1 MLVYRQAWQEDEAKC
16 QFLKTHLKSTKV
28 KLKLLHMYLNITG
41 SKFNDE
47 NREIMQSEF
56 PFTFGHN
63 INVIAEDNLLLHQ
76 LKHKDLHVAQLEPDI

>member
-1 MLVYRQAWQEDEAKC
+1 
-16 QFLKTHLKSTKV
+16 
-28 KLKLLHMYLNITG
+28 MYLNITG
-41 SKFNDE
+41 SKFNEE

-76 LKHKDLHVAQLEPDI
+76 LKHKDLHVAQLEPDM